1 MRVTHLSLSD
11 FRSYHSAEVG
21 FAPGANLVIGRNG
34 QGKTNLVEAI
44 SYFASLSSHR
54 VSSDA
59 ALIRAGENAAV
70 ARMKV
75 AVGERD
81 VLLEMQLNRDK
92 PNRAQVNR
100 NASKPRELTRWFSCV
115 LFAPE
120 DLSLVRGEPGIRRKF
135 LDEAVVARNPV
146 FAGVLSDYERV
157 VRQRTTLLKSG
168 RHGGNRAAIEAT
180 LDLWDT
186 QLVELGSR
194 IMQERRHLLHS
205 LREPLR
211 AGYEAIVEYDHRPE
225 MEISES
231 VSQVLAKHGVSRE
244 TPPVVAQ
251 SVSRETATAE
261 AHFISVQDTSG
272 NRSAQESHHQDATSG
287 ARDRDA
293 EANLS
298 ANGLGAENASEKNL
312 PDEASESVNFSR
324 SASLRS
330 ILSSE
335 TSASFSENDHVSRET
350 LEENFRKAIS
360 AVRRQEFERG
370 MTLVGPHR
378 DELVLKLNDLPVK
391 GYASHGESWSFALA
405 LRLSVATLLR
415 EELPSGDPVIILDD
429 VFAELD
435 ARRRNA
441 LMAEVAR
448 FEQVI
453 VTAAVEEDVPAGD
466 WHRVRIS
473 AGAVLEQGEPGE

>member
-11 FRSYHSAEVG
+11 FRNYHLAEVG
-21 FAPGANLVIGRNG
+21 FAPGPNLVIGRNG

-59 ALIRAGENAAV
+59 ALIRAGENSAV

-75 AVGERD
+75 AVGDRD

-92 PNRAQVNR
+92 ANRAQINR
-100 NASKPRELTRWFSCV
+100 NAAKPRELTRWFSCV

-120 DLSLVRGEPGIRRKF
+120 DLSLVRGDPGIRRRF
-135 LDEAVVARNPV
+135 LDEAVIARNPV

-168 RHGGNRAAIEAT
+168 RQGGNRGAIEAT

-194 IMQERRHLLHS
+194 IMLERRELLAS
-205 LREPLR
+205 LQSPLR
-211 AGYEAIVEYDHRPE
+211 AGYEAIVQHDHRPE
-225 MEISES
+225 MELVES
-231 VSQVLAKHGVSRE
+231 VSQTLNKYGVSRE
-244 TPPVVAQ
+244 TLIRR
-251 SVSRETATAE
+251 SDLTAGGERT
-261 AHFISVQDTSG
+261 TSG
-272 NRSAQESHHQDATSG
+272 EVKGVKAFADFAGSESHTS
-287 ARDRDA
+287 
-293 EANLS
+293 S
-298 ANGLGAENASEKNL
+298 YPENAIRSKVDQN
-312 PDEASESVNFSR
+312 DEVFDTNSSDSDP

-335 TSASFSENDHVSRET
+335 KQEGPVSNLDVSRET

-360 AVRRQEFERG
+360 SVRKQEFDRG

-378 DELVLKLNDLPVK
+378 DELLLKLNDLPVK

-405 LRLSVATLLR
+405 LRLAVASLLR

-435 ARRRNA
+435 VRRRNA

-453 VTAAVEEDVPAGD
+453 VTAAVEEDVPEGE
-466 WHRVRIS
+466 WHRVRI
-473 AGAVLEQGEPGE
+473 AGGAVIDHGESHG

>member
-1 MRVTHLSLSD
+1 MRVTHLSLGD
-11 FRSYHSAEVG
+11 FRNYRSAEVG
-21 FAPGANLVIGRNG
+21 FAPGPNLVIGRNG

-59 ALIRAGENAAV
+59 ALIRAGENSAV

-75 AVGERD
+75 AVGDRD

-92 PNRAQVNR
+92 ANRAQVNR
-100 NASKPRELTRWFSCV
+100 NAAKPRELTRWFSCV

-120 DLSLVRGEPGIRRKF
+120 DLSLVRGDPGIRRRF
-135 LDEAVVARNPV
+135 LDEAVTARNPV

-168 RHGGNRAAIEAT
+168 RHGGNRGAIEAT

-194 IMQERRHLLHS
+194 IMMERRELLAS
-205 LREPLR
+205 LQTPLR
-211 AGYEAIVEYDHRPE
+211 AGYEAIVQFDHRPE
-225 MEISES
+225 MELIES
-231 VSQVLAKHGVSRE
+231 VSQTLARHGVSRE
-244 TPPVVAQ
+244 TSNGDAGPVTHGDQKHSAR
-251 SVSRETATAE
+251 SISRDDPTNSSDLKMSTP
-261 AHFISVQDTSG
+261 
-272 NRSAQESHHQDATSG
+272 RSPQ
-287 ARDRDA
+287 
-293 EANLS
+293 
-298 ANGLGAENASEKNL
+298 NASGGSLAPEGAVL
-312 PDEASESVNFSR
+312 DADSSETSSFASP
-324 SASLRS
+324 RS
-330 ILSSE
+330 ILSSAGQGSD
-335 TSASFSENDHVSRET
+335 TQNSDVSRET

-360 AVRRQEFERG
+360 AVRKQEFDRG

-378 DELVLKLNDLPVK
+378 DEMLLKLNDLPVK

-405 LRLSVATLLR
+405 LRLAVATLLR
-415 EELPSGDPVIILDD
+415 DELPSGDPVIILDD

-435 ARRRNA
+435 VRRRNA

-453 VTAAVEEDVPAGD
+453 VTAAVEEDVPEGD
-466 WHRVRIS
+466 WHRVRIA
-473 AGAVLEQGEPGE
+473 AGAVVDSGDSHE